1 MRAGNIVK
9 TLILG
14 NLLAAAQIAIVG
26 PSSTGWPLN
35 RDARRRFVTPFT
47 ALGRDVEA
55 GALW

>member
-1 MRAGNIVK
+1 MRTGNIAE

-14 NLLAAAQIAIVG
+14 NLLAAAQMAIVEL
-26 PSSTGWPLN
+26 SSTGHALS
-35 RDARRRFVTPFT
+35 REARRRAVKPFT

>member
-14 NLLAAAQIAIVG
+14 NLLTAAQMAIVE
-26 PSSTGWPLN
+26 PSNTGHSLS
-35 RDARRRFVTPFT
+35 REARRRFVTPFT